1 MHRWDAYE
9 AFATVVERG
18 SYTSAAE
25 KLGISKSA
33 VSRFIS
39 NLEDRLGSQL
49 LYRTTR
55 KLTPTDLGRSVYERC
70 VAAFENL
77 ESIELEAM
85 EHDSVPR
92 GRFRIVA
99 GDSFGDIWVAPLVA
113 DMANEYRELTVE
125 LLVSDR
131 NIDIVGEGYDVA
143 IRHDTQPDSALRA
156 QKICSLPHTCAASP
170 DYLAHAGIPETVE
183 DLTEHN
189 CLISS
194 FEPCREWKF
203 KTGPVP
209 KRANLGSR
217 LLMNSGQS
225 LISAA
230 LRGVGIVWLPE
241 LYLREYINNGQLVE
255 LLAAYR
261 GDAMPVW
268 CVYPARRRGAAK
280 VQIFINHL
288 RKRMAA
294 AGALV

>member
-9 AFATVVERG
+9 AFAAVVERG

-25 KLGISKSA
+25 KLGVSKSA
-33 VSRFIS
+33 VSRFVS

-55 KLTPTDLGRSVYERC
+55 KLMPTDLGRSVYERC
-70 VAAFENL
+70 VAAFDNL

-85 EHDSVPR
+85 EHDSIPR
-92 GRFRIVA
+92 GRIRIVA
-99 GDSFGDIWVAPLVA
+99 GDNFGDSWVAPLVA
-113 DMANEYRELTVE
+113 DMANEYSELMIE

-131 NIDIVGEGYDVA
+131 NVDLIGEGYDVA
-143 IRHDTQPDSALRA
+143 IRHDTQPDSSLRS
-156 QKICSLPHTCAASP
+156 QKICSLPHACAASP
-170 DYLAHAGIPETVE
+170 DYLAHAGVPETIE
-183 DLTEHN
+183 DLSGHN

-194 FEPCREWKF
+194 FEPCREWRF
-203 KTGPVP
+203 QTGSVP
-209 KRANLGSR
+209 RKVHLGSR

-261 GDAMPVW
+261 GEAMPVW
-268 CVYPARRRGAAK
+268 CVYPARRGGAAK
-280 VQIFINHL
+280 VQVFIHHL
-288 RKRMAA
+288 RKRMAE
-294 AGALV
+294 AGASV